1 MTDSP
6 RG

>member
-6 RG
+6 K

>member
-6 RG
+6 